1 MALSAFATVEDLQSG
16 WQKPLTETEQGI
28 AGELLLRATAQLSA
42 MLAKHGIAVD
52 DEDEIQAIN
61 LKTVTCN
68 MVRRSMSAGD
78 VEGLSSMSHSIGST
92 TASVQWRN
100 PDGAF
105 YLSKMDKEILGIS
118 GKSGYR
124 SVLARANGDAGEE
137 LGW

>member
-16 WQKPLTETEQGI
+16 WQRSLTETEQGI
-28 AGELLLRATAQLSA
+28 AEELLMRATAQLSA

-52 DEDEIQAIN
+52 GSDEIQVIN

-78 VEGLSSMSHSIGST
+78 VDGVRSVSQTIGST
-92 TASVQWRN
+92 TASVQWGN

-105 YLSKMDKEILGIS
+105 YLSKMDKDILGIS
-118 GKSGYR
+118 SKSAYR
-124 SVLARANGDAGEE
+124 SVLATANGDASEE
-137 LGW
+137 RGW